1 MRYHQK
7 SFDSAMQ
14 SIGKPKL
21 LNNRVGKSLIK
32 SRTLDI
38 SRYNKNNFTH
48 SGSNFTCR
56 SIIVNNHLKNMMYK
70 CLFTKNAIKYALN
83 NIIY

>member
-7 SFDSAMQ
+7 SFDSAIQ

-38 SRYNKNNFTH
+38 SRYNKNIFAHN
-48 SGSNFTCR
+48 G
-56 SIIVNNHLKNMMYK
+56 
-70 CLFTKNAIKYALN
+70 
-83 NIIY
+83 

>member
-7 SFDSAMQ
+7 SFDSAMT

-32 SRTLDI
+32 SRTVDIIRYSKDI
-38 SRYNKNNFTH
+38 SFPID
-48 SGSNFTCR
+48 SS
-56 SIIVNNHLKNMMYK
+56 
-70 CLFTKNAIKYALN
+70 
-83 NIIY
+83 

>member
-38 SRYNKNNFTH
+38 LRYNKNLFAPI
-48 SGSNFTCR
+48 GSIFICKLLMQ
-56 SIIVNNHLKNMMYK
+56 II
-70 CLFTKNAIKYALN
+70 I
-83 NIIY
+83 

>member
-7 SFDSAMQ
+7 SFDSAIQ

-32 SRTLDI
+32 SKTLEI
-38 SRYNKNNFTH
+38 SRYINDKYVCVQICKILTY
-48 SGSNFTCR
+48 TYYT
-56 SIIVNNHLKNMMYK
+56 VNSDN
-70 CLFTKNAIKYALN
+70 
-83 NIIY
+83 

>member
-38 SRYNKNNFTH
+38 SRYNKNIFVHN
-48 SGSNFTCR
+48 GSIFICK
-56 SIIVNNHLKNMMYK
+56 SIIAKKVLYDK
-70 CLFTKNAIKYALN
+70 
-83 NIIY
+83 